1 MVTVARR
8 SCMSDLQGRV
18 ARGIGNMIVP
28 GCLLA
33 LLLPLGGAA
42 LGQWLD
48 GSEGGLWGLAIGFL
62 LGCVMAALV
71 GWLLVRM
78 KEG

>member
-1 MVTVARR
+1 MI
-8 SCMSDLQGRV
+8 DLQVGFRE
-18 ARGIGNMIVP
+18 ASANMIVP

-62 LGCVMAALV
+62 LGCALAAFL
-71 GWLLVRM
+71 GLLLVRM
-78 KEG
+78 KDG